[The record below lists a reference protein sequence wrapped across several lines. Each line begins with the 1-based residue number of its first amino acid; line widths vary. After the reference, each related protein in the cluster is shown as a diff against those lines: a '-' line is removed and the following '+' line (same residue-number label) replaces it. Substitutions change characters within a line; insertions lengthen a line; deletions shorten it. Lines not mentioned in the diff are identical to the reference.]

1 MRRTVVLA
9 IAVGL
14 GVAGCS
20 SSLDKPVAAP
30 TSQAP
35 AAVTTSQPPATC
47 NLKSAGDIIERV
59 VTPGNP
65 ATAQQLGSVNL
76 AQCKLA
82 FDTLAQETSTDP
94 GFCSQEAWAADNPN
108 YDVNAVPAPPLRKI
122 QAQAGAGCAQG

>member
-20 SSLDKPVAAP
+20 SSASSPAAAP

-47 NLKSAGDIIERV
+47 SLASKGDIIERV

-94 GFCSQEAWAADNPN
+94 GYCSQEAWVADNPS
-108 YDVNAVPAPPLRKI
+108 YDVNAVPAPPLKKV
-122 QAQAGAGCAQG
+122 QAQAGQACG